1 MRSQLSKIILQQAS
15 SKVSIYMSTKIFDNY
30 YTSQTQNFWY
40 EVTLKLI
47 QIAQLYLEV
56 SSFF

>member
-15 SKVSIYMSTKIFDNY
+15 SRVSIYMSTKIFDNY